1 MVTKPEVEVKA
12 NAVIKLSASEI
23 SSLLCYPVKIN
34 PFLSENIKKA
44 IQTGSF
50 LHMKLG
56 YTNSQQFT
64 RITEIEGQTVQIT
77 GIPDR
82 IDYENGV
89 VEELKTFH
97 TVQSQ
102 YRNRKVAF
110 VQLVV
115 YEFLTGLKKGKA
127 ILFDVGKGEVVEE
140 VIVSF
145 NEKTFE
151 KILKKALELKKL
163 SADFLAKFAEIQK
176 EE

>member
-1 MVTKPEVEVKA
+1 MGA
-12 NAVIKLSASEI
+12 IIKLSASEI
-23 SSLLCYPVKIN
+23 SSLLCYPAKIN
-34 PFLSENIKKA
+34 PFLPENVKKA

-82 IDYENGV
+82 LDYENGV
-89 VEELKTFH
+89 IEELKTFH

-110 VQLVV
+110 IQLMV

-127 ILFDVGKGEVVEE
+127 VLFDVKEGKVAEE
-140 VIVSF
+140 VIVNF
-145 NEKTFE
+145 NQKTFE
-151 KILKKALELKKL
+151 KILIRALKLKKIQTDFLEL
-163 SADFLAKFAEIQK
+163 FERTQK

>member
-1 MVTKPEVEVKA
+1 MAEVKKA

-34 PFLSENIKKA
+34 PFLPEAVKKA

-64 RITEIEGQTVQIT
+64 RITEINGQTVQIT

-82 IDYENGV
+82 LDYENGV

-97 TVQSQ
+97 TPQSQ

-115 YEFLTGLKKGKA
+115 YEFLTGLKRGKA
-127 ILFDVGKGEVVEE
+127 VLFDVKEGKIAEE
-140 VIVSF
+140 VMVNF
-145 NEKTFE
+145 NQKTFE
-151 KILKKALELKKL
+151 KILKKALELKKIQT
-163 SADFLAKFAEIQK
+163 DFLELFAKIQK

>member
-1 MVTKPEVEVKA
+1 MVTRPEVKTKLV
-12 NAVIKLSASEI
+12 KLSASEI
-23 SSLLCYPVKIN
+23 SSLLCYPVRIN
-34 PFLSENIKKA
+34 PFFPENVKKA

-82 IDYENGV
+82 LDYENGV

-97 TVQSQ
+97 TAQSQ

-115 YEFLTGLKKGKA
+115 YEFLTGLKRGKA
-127 ILFDVGKGEVVEE
+127 VLFDVKEGKIAEE
-140 VIVSF
+140 VMVNF
-145 NEKTFE
+145 NQKTFE
-151 KILKKALELKKL
+151 KILKKALELKKIQT
-163 SADFLAKFAEIQK
+163 DFLELFEKVQK